1 MTQSVAENEDDL
13 LTLMFMLCGGMA
25 TGMFSFGV
33 LLHPVRDWMLQ
44 YHLLAN
50 GTEVVIPFIDGIGF
64 GWPQIV
70 VASGDRRP
78 GGHRR
83 LAAPPRPRAC
93 LTRSTNYETKR
104 GG

>member
-70 VASGDRRP
+70 VASGLIAALVATVVWLRR
-78 GGHRR
+78 
-83 LAAPPRPRAC
+83 RA
-93 LTRSTNYETKR
+93 RER
-104 GG
+104 V

>member
-44 YHLLAN
+44 YHLLAD
-50 GTEVVIPFIDGIGF
+50 GAEVVIPFIDGIGF

-70 VASGDRRP
+70 VASGLIAALVATVVWLRRRARDRV
-78 GGHRR
+78 
-83 LAAPPRPRAC
+83 
-93 LTRSTNYETKR
+93 
-104 GG
+104 

>member
-33 LLHPVRDWMLQ
+33 LFNPVRDWMLQ
-44 YHLLAN
+44 YHLLAD
-50 GTEVVIPFIDGIGF
+50 GAEVVIPFVDGIGF

-70 VASGDRRP
+70 VAAGLIVALVATVVWLRRR
-78 GGHRR
+78 HRER
-83 LAAPPRPRAC
+83 V
-93 LTRSTNYETKR
+93 
-104 GG
+104 

>member
-33 LLHPVRDWMLQ
+33 LFNPVRDWMLQ
-44 YHLLAN
+44 YHLLAH
-50 GTEVVIPFIDGIGF
+50 GAEVVIPFVDGIGF

-70 VASGDRRP
+70 VAAGLIVALVATVVWLRRRARDRV
-78 GGHRR
+78 
-83 LAAPPRPRAC
+83 
-93 LTRSTNYETKR
+93 
-104 GG
+104 

>member
-33 LLHPVRDWMLQ
+33 LFNPVRDWMLR
-44 YHLLAN
+44 YHLLAD
-50 GTEVVIPFIDGIGF
+50 GAEVVIPFVDGIGF

-70 VASGDRRP
+70 VAAGLIVALVSTVVWLRR
-78 GGHRR
+78 
-83 LAAPPRPRAC
+83 RA
-93 LTRSTNYETKR
+93 RER
-104 GG
+104 V